1 MKTNKKFA
9 GGTALAMTLLA
20 LAMMVLLVAGLNQVV
35 VTQQKS
41 AANNA
46 DYLMAQNYAQMALL
60 DAEFTVRTF
69 DYAHNMENKDFAARI
84 YEESHVVTVN
94 NTCESSGWCYS
105 GSGQAWQ
112 PWLES
117 EVRNNVIPC
126 NSYTAKK
133 SGSDNIMPFIDE
145 KFGVALNAHV
155 FDSQDTSLC
164 SQPRYIMEILN
175 PNFIGRSNL
184 ASNIIAGAGQEGGNI
199 TQANGALLQI
209 YKNGTNALPSG
220 RLYRITVRA
229 FGKNGNT
236 RVTLQ
241 EYLVITTRNGATVSS
256 SDIIPLS
263 VRWLY

>member
-1 MKTNKKFA
+1 MNTNKKST
-9 GGTALAMTLLA
+9 GTALAMTLLA

-46 DYLMAQNYAQMALL
+46 DYLMAQSYAQMALL
-60 DAEFTVRTF
+60 DAESTVRTF
-69 DYAHNMENKDFAARI
+69 DYTNSMENKDFAART
-84 YEESHVVTVN
+84 YVESHITTN
-94 NTCESSGWCYS
+94 NTCNSSGWCYS
-105 GSGQAWQ
+105 SSGQSWQ

-117 EVRNNVIPC
+117 EVRNSVIPC

-133 SGSDNIMPFIDE
+133 SGSNNIMPFIDE
-145 KFGVALNAHV
+145 ESGIALNAHV

-164 SQPRYIMEILN
+164 AQPRYIMEMLN

-184 ASNIIAGAGQEGGNI
+184 TNNIIAGAGQEGGNI

-241 EYLVITTRNGATVSS
+241 EYLVITTRNGATVST

>member
-112 PWLES
+112 PWES
-117 EVRNNVIPC
+117 TSLNSVAPC
-126 NSYTAKK
+126 NSYTAK
-133 SGSDNIMPFIDE
+133 SGYQPM
-145 KFGVALNAHV
+145 LNDKLSSFTNLYNTGDA
-155 FDSQDTSLC
+155 SLC
-164 SQPRYIMEILN
+164 IQPRYIMEMLN

-184 ASNIIAGAGQEGGNI
+184 ANNNVAGAGQEGGSI

-209 YKNGTNALPSG
+209 YKNGTNALSSG

>member
-1 MKTNKKFA
+1 MAMKTNKKPA
-9 GGTALAMTLLA
+9 GTALAMTLLA

-46 DYLMAQNYAQMALL
+46 DYLVAQNYAQMALL
-60 DAEFTVRTF
+60 DAEATVRSYDF
-69 DYAHNMENKDFAARI
+69 AQNMENKDFAARI
-84 YEESHVVTVN
+84 YGESHVVTTN
-94 NTCESSGWCYS
+94 NTCENTGWCYS
-105 GSGQAWQ
+105 SLGQAWQ
-112 PWLES
+112 PWLKVDTS
-117 EVRNNVIPC
+117 ANVVAPC
-126 NSYTAKK
+126 NSYTE
-133 SGSDNIMPFIDE
+133 SGMVPVIDE
-145 KFGVALNAHV
+145 RSSIVNAHV
-155 FDSQDTSLC
+155 YTSGDSSLC
-164 SQPRYIMEILN
+164 SQPRYIMEMLN

-184 ASNIIAGAGQEGGNI
+184 ANNIIAGAGQEGGNI

-241 EYLVITTRNGATVSS
+241 EYLVITTRNGATVST

>member
-1 MKTNKKFA
+1 MKTNKKPA

-46 DYLMAQNYAQMALL
+46 DYLIAQNYAQMALL
-60 DAEFTVRTF
+60 DAESTVRTF
-69 DYAHNMENKDFAARI
+69 DYTNNMENKDFAART
-84 YEESHVVTVN
+84 YVESHVVTVN

-105 GSGQAWQ
+105 SSGQTWQ
-112 PWLES
+112 PWES
-117 EVRNNVIPC
+117 TSLNSAAPC
-126 NSYTAKK
+126 NSYTAK
-133 SGSDNIMPFIDE
+133 SGNQPM
-145 KFGVALNAHV
+145 LNDKTSSFTKLYNTGDA
-155 FDSQDTSLC
+155 SLC
-164 SQPRYIMEILN
+164 VQPRYIMEMLN

-184 ASNIIAGAGQEGGNI
+184 TNNIIAGAGQESGNI
-199 TQANGALLQI
+199 TQANGALLKI
-209 YKNGTNALPSG
+209 YKNGASALPSG

-241 EYLVITTRNGATVSS
+241 EYLVITTRNGATVST

>member
-9 GGTALAMTLLA
+9 GSALAMTLLA

-46 DYLMAQNYAQMALL
+46 DYLLAQNYAQMALL
-60 DAEFTVRTF
+60 DAESTVRSY
-69 DYAHNMENKDFAARI
+69 DYAHNMENINFAARV
-84 YEESHVVTVN
+84 YEESHVVTTN
-94 NTCESSGWCYS
+94 NTCENTGWCYS
-105 GSGQAWQ
+105 SLGQAWQ
-112 PWLES
+112 PWLK
-117 EVRNNVIPC
+117 VDTTANVIAPC
-126 NSYTAKK
+126 NSYIE
-133 SGSDNIMPFIDE
+133 SGMVPVIDE
-145 KFGVALNAHV
+145 RSSLVNARV
-155 FDSQDTSLC
+155 YTSGDSSLC
-164 SQPRYIMEILN
+164 SQPRYIMEMLN

-184 ASNIIAGAGQEGGNI
+184 ANNNAAGAGQESGNI
-199 TQANGALLQI
+199 TQVNGALLPI
-209 YKNGTNALPSG
+209 YKNGTGALPSG

-241 EYLVITTRNGATVSS
+241 EYLVITTRNGATIST
-256 SDIIPLS
+256 SDIVPLS

>member
-1 MKTNKKFA
+1 MKTNKKSA
-9 GGTALAMTLLA
+9 GTALAMTLLA

-46 DYLMAQNYAQMALL
+46 DYLVAQNYAQMALL

-69 DYAHNMENKDFAARI
+69 DFTNNMENKDFDTRI

-105 GSGQAWQ
+105 SSGQAWQ
-112 PWLES
+112 PWES
-117 EVRNNVIPC
+117 THSNSVAPC
-126 NSYTAKK
+126 NSYTAK
-133 SGSDNIMPFIDE
+133 SGNQPM
-145 KFGVALNAHV
+145 LNDKTSS
-155 FDSQDTSLC
+155 FTKLYNTGDTSLC
-164 SQPRYIMEILN
+164 VQPRYIIEMLN

-184 ASNIIAGAGQEGGNI
+184 ANNNVAGVGQESGNV
-199 TQANGALLQI
+199 TQANGALLPI
-209 YKNGTNALPSG
+209 YKNGTGALPSG

-241 EYLVITTRNGATVSS
+241 EYVLITTRNGATLST

>member
-1 MKTNKKFA
+1 MKTNKKPA
-9 GGTALAMTLLA
+9 GTALAMTLLA

-41 AANNA
+41 AANNV
-46 DYLMAQNYAQMALL
+46 DYLMAQSYAQMALL

-69 DYAHNMENKDFAARI
+69 DYTHNMENKDFAARI
-84 YEESHVVTVN
+84 YEESHVVTIN

-105 GSGQAWQ
+105 SLGQAWQ
-112 PWLES
+112 PWLKVDTS
-117 EVRNNVIPC
+117 ANVVAPC
-126 NSYTAKK
+126 NSYTE
-133 SGSDNIMPFIDE
+133 SGMVPVIDE
-145 KFGVALNAHV
+145 RSSIVNAHV
-155 FDSQDTSLC
+155 YTSGDSSLC
-164 SQPRYIMEILN
+164 SQPRYIMEMLN

-184 ASNIIAGAGQEGGNI
+184 ADNITAGAGQERGNI
-199 TQANGALLQI
+199 TQSNGAI
-209 YKNGTNALPSG
+209 FVVYKNGDLNLAHQPSG

-241 EYLVITTRNGATVSS
+241 EYLVITTRNGATIST

>member
-1 MKTNKKFA
+1 MKTNRKSN
-9 GGTALAMTLLA
+9 GTALAMTLLA
-20 LAMMVLLVAGLNQVV
+20 LAMMVLLMAGLNQVV
-35 VTQQKS
+35 ITQQKS

-46 DYLMAQNYAQMALL
+46 DYLMAQSYAQMALL
-60 DAEFTVRTF
+60 DAESTVRAF
-69 DYAHNMENKDFAARI
+69 DYTNSMETKNFAARI
-84 YEESHVVTVN
+84 YVESHITTN
-94 NTCESSGWCYS
+94 NTCNSSGWCYS
-105 GSGQAWQ
+105 SLGQAWQ
-112 PWLES
+112 PWLI
-117 EVRNNVIPC
+117 VDTAANVVAPC
-126 NSYTAKK
+126 NSYTESA
-133 SGSDNIMPFIDE
+133 MVPVIDE
-145 KFGVALNAHV
+145 YASFVKAESYASGN
-155 FDSQDTSLC
+155 SSLC
-164 SQPRYIMEILN
+164 SQPRYIMEMLN

-184 ASNIIAGAGQEGGNI
+184 ANNNVAGAGQESGNI

>member
-1 MKTNKKFA
+1 MKTNKKSA
-9 GGTALAMTLLA
+9 GTALAMTLLA

-46 DYLMAQNYAQMALL
+46 DYLVAQNYAQMALL
-60 DAEFTVRTF
+60 DAEPTIRSY
-69 DYAHNMENKDFAARI
+69 DYAHNMENKDFAARVF
-84 YEESHVVTVN
+84 EESHVVTVN

-105 GSGQAWQ
+105 SSGQTWQ
-112 PWLES
+112 PWES
-117 EVRNNVIPC
+117 THSNSVAPC
-126 NSYTAKK
+126 NSYTAK
-133 SGSDNIMPFIDE
+133 SGNQPM
-145 KFGVALNAHV
+145 LNDKTSR
-155 FDSQDTSLC
+155 FTKLYNTGDTSLC
-164 SQPRYIMEILN
+164 VQPRYIIEMLN

-184 ASNIIAGAGQEGGNI
+184 ANNNATGAGQESGNI
-199 TQANGALLQI
+199 TQANGALLSI

-241 EYLVITTRNGATVSS
+241 EYLVITTRNGATISS

-263 VRWLY
+263 IRWLY

>member
-1 MKTNKKFA
+1 MKTNKKST
-9 GGTALAMTLLA
+9 GTALAMTLLA

-41 AANNA
+41 AANKA
-46 DYLMAQNYAQMALL
+46 DYLMAQSYAQMALL
-60 DAEFTVRTF
+60 DAESTVRTF
-69 DYAHNMENKDFAARI
+69 DYTNNMENKDFAART
-84 YEESHVVTVN
+84 YVESHITTN
-94 NTCESSGWCYS
+94 NTCNSSGWCYS
-105 GSGQAWQ
+105 SSGQSWQ
-112 PWLES
+112 PWL
-117 EVRNNVIPC
+117 VVDTAANVVAPC
-126 NSYTAKK
+126 NSYTESA
-133 SGSDNIMPFIDE
+133 MVPVIDE
-145 KFGVALNAHV
+145 YASFVKAQNYASG
-155 FDSQDTSLC
+155 DSSLC
-164 SQPRYIMEILN
+164 SQPRYIMEMLN

-184 ASNIIAGAGQEGGNI
+184 TNNIIAGAGQESGNI

-241 EYLVITTRNGATVSS
+241 EYLVITTRNGATVST

>member
-1 MKTNKKFA
+1 MAMKTIKKSA
-9 GGTALAMTLLA
+9 GTALAMTLLA

-35 VTQQKS
+35 LTQQKS

-46 DYLMAQNYAQMALL
+46 DYLVAQNYAQMALL
-60 DAEFTVRTF
+60 DAESTVRTF
-69 DYAHNMENKDFAARI
+69 DFTNNMENKDFAARNF
-84 YEESHVVTVN
+84 EESHVVTVN

-105 GSGQAWQ
+105 SLGQAWQ
-112 PWLES
+112 PWES
-117 EVRNNVIPC
+117 TSSSSVAPC
-126 NSYTAKK
+126 NSYTAK
-133 SGSDNIMPFIDE
+133 SGYQPM
-145 KFGVALNAHV
+145 LNDKLSS
-155 FDSQDTSLC
+155 FTKLYNTGDTSLC
-164 SQPRYIMEILN
+164 VQPRYIMEMLN

-184 ASNIIAGAGQEGGNI
+184 NNNNSAGAGQESGNI

-241 EYLVITTRNGATVSS
+241 EYLVITTRSGVTIST
-256 SDIIPLS
+256 SDIVPLS

>member
-1 MKTNKKFA
+1 MKTNKKSA
-9 GGTALAMTLLA
+9 GTALAMTLLA

-46 DYLMAQNYAQMALL
+46 DYLVAQNYAQMALL
-60 DAEFTVRTF
+60 DAESTVRSY
-69 DYAHNMENKDFAARI
+69 DYAQNMENKDFAARI
-84 YEESHVVTVN
+84 YVESHIMTN
-94 NTCESSGWCYS
+94 NTCNSSGWCYS
-105 GSGQAWQ
+105 NSGQAWQ
-112 PWLES
+112 PWL
-117 EVRNNVIPC
+117 VVDTAAHVVAPC
-126 NSYTAKK
+126 NSYTESA
-133 SGSDNIMPFIDE
+133 MVPVIDE
-145 KFGVALNAHV
+145 YASFVNAHV
-155 FDSQDTSLC
+155 YTSGDTSLC
-164 SQPRYIMEILN
+164 SQPRYTMEMLN

-184 ASNIIAGAGQEGGNI
+184 ANNSTAGQESGNI

>member
-112 PWLES
+112 PWES
-117 EVRNNVIPC
+117 TSLNSVAPC
-126 NSYTAKK
+126 NSYTAK
-133 SGSDNIMPFIDE
+133 SGYQPM
-145 KFGVALNAHV
+145 LNDKLSSFTNLYNTGDA
-155 FDSQDTSLC
+155 SLC
-164 SQPRYIMEILN
+164 IQPRYIMEMLN

-184 ASNIIAGAGQEGGNI
+184 ANNNVAGAGQEGGSI

>member
-1 MKTNKKFA
+1 MAMKTNKKFA

-112 PWLES
+112 PWES
-117 EVRNNVIPC
+117 TSLNSVAPC
-126 NSYTAKK
+126 NSYTAK
-133 SGSDNIMPFIDE
+133 SGYQPM
-145 KFGVALNAHV
+145 LNDKLSSFTNLYNTGDA
-155 FDSQDTSLC
+155 SLC
-164 SQPRYIMEILN
+164 IQPRYIMEMLN

-184 ASNIIAGAGQEGGNI
+184 ANNNVAGAGQEGGSI

-209 YKNGTNALPSG
+209 YKNGTNALSSG

>member
-1 MKTNKKFA
+1 MAMKTNKKFA

-46 DYLMAQNYAQMALL
+46 DYLIAQNYAQMALL
-60 DAEFTVRTF
+60 DAESTIRSY
-69 DYAHNMENKDFAARI
+69 DYAHNMENINFAARVF
-84 YEESHVVTVN
+84 EESHVVTTN
-94 NTCESSGWCYS
+94 NTCENTGWCYS
-105 GSGQAWQ
+105 SLGQAWQ
-112 PWLES
+112 PWLKVDTS
-117 EVRNNVIPC
+117 ANVVAPC
-126 NSYTAKK
+126 NSYTE
-133 SGSDNIMPFIDE
+133 SGMVPVIDE
-145 KFGVALNAHV
+145 RSSIVNAHV
-155 FDSQDTSLC
+155 YTSGDSSLC
-164 SQPRYIMEILN
+164 SQPRYIMEMLN

-184 ASNIIAGAGQEGGNI
+184 ANNIIAGAGQEGGNI

-209 YKNGTNALPSG
+209 YKNGINALPSG